1 MDQEFVR
8 EKSLGVVNEEVEDY
22 EEGEQEMVEIDD
34 MEFEQEEK
42 KEGFESQKVEED
54 ESEPTIGVLS
64 DKNANPF

>member
-42 KEGFESQKVEED
+42 NEGFES
-54 ESEPTIGVLS
+54 
-64 DKNANPF
+64 